1 MHIIGFRSQALTLM
15 EEYVRTKVK
24 PTAHW
29 TLREW
34 YLEAGE
40 TAKAQDAVQRGVADG
55 DPQSVVHVVR

>member
-1 MHIIGFRSQALTLM
+1 M
-15 EEYVRTKVK
+15 EQYILTKVK

-34 YLEAGE
+34 YLAAGQ
-40 TAKAQDAVQRGVADG
+40 TVKAQDALERGVADG